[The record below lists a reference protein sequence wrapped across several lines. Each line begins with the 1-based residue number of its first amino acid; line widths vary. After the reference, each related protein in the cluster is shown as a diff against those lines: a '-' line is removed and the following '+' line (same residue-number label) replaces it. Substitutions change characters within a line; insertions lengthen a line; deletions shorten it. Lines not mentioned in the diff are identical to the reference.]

1 MKEIDETREV
11 KVVQCPKGHL
21 YPGNVHKTCPYC
33 IKEAEEI
40 AKREAL
46 KKAEEPEFH
55 INTPAENSRLRFN
68 KFTDILG
75 AILSIIF
82 APLIILYKIVELNPY
97 GYPSRNDIWDPHFWD
112 KYTFR

>member
-1 MKEIDETREV
+1 MNNMKEIDETKEV

-55 INTPAENSRLRFN
+55 INTPAENSELRFN
-68 KFTDILG
+68 KFTEAIGGILF
-75 AILSIIF
+75 IISRV
-82 APLIILYKIVELNPY
+82 LDKIPDKDK
-97 GYPSRNDIWDPHFWD
+97 GDPFRDPHFWD
-112 KYTFR
+112 LYR

>member
-1 MKEIDETREV
+1 MKEIDETKEV

-55 INTPAENSRLRFN
+55 INTPAENSELRFN
-68 KFTDILG
+68 KFTEVIGGILF
-75 AILSIIF
+75 ILF
-82 APLIILYKIVELNPY
+82 APLVILFRITEMF
-97 GYPSRNDIWDPHFWD
+97 PSRGEIWRNPRYWD
-112 KYTFR
+112 KYGK